1 VKKYILGLLMAFV
14 AFVAVS
20 AATGDAAQAVG
31 GTDAAVA
38 GATTAPATTTPTATT
53 TTTPATTPRTSE
65 GTGWIGLA
73 IWAAVILGIFF
84 FLWSKG
90 YLVKIRNYFAE
101 TQEELK
107 KCSWPSREEL
117 RGSTVVVLVTTVL
130 LGLFTV
136 GVDWIL
142 SNLMRLIT

>member
-1 VKKYILGLLMAFV
+1 MC
-14 AFVAVS
+14 AVIVGAIAAAGDTGTATAAGT
-20 AATGDAAQAVG
+20 AATDTAATAV
-31 GTDAAVA
+31 
-38 GATTAPATTTPTATT
+38 
-53 TTTPATTPRTSE
+53 TTPAAQPAASTAAKTTKDGS
-65 GTGWIGLA
+65 GYLGMA
-73 IWAAVILGIFF
+73 IWAAVILGVFA

-117 RGSTVVVLVTTVL
+117 RGSTVVVLVTTAL

-136 GVDWIL
+136 GVDWVL